1 MLAPALLCTSRSPV
15 RSRIAAVIAA
25 VVVLPFVALITAL
38 PCASRRARIPIACGS
53 SRVST
58 LPGSDVP
65 PPRPAARTTRADRLG
80 GGHLRAQQRHGTST
94 FNERGTT
101 LMVTGRSAI
110 GSPSA

>member
-1 MLAPALLCTSRSPV
+1 MFAPARLCTSVSPV
-15 RSRIAAVIAA
+15 RSRIAAAIAA

-38 PCASRRARIPIACGS
+38 PCASRRAEQAD
-53 SRVST
+53 RVR
-58 LPGSDVP
+58 LQPREHLAGQR
-65 PPRPAARTTRADRLG
+65 RPAAAAGGAHERADRLG

-94 FNERGTT
+94 FSARGTT

>member
-1 MLAPALLCTSRSPV
+1 MFAPARLWTSVSPV
-15 RSRIAAVIAA
+15 RSRIAAAIAA

-38 PCASRRARIPIACGS
+38 PCASRRASSPIACGS

-94 FNERGTT
+94 FSARGTT